1 MVVVEDEDEDD
12 DVREPPRVRKGAGR
26 GGSAGVVPRPLC
38 ASRSGLT
45 GPIVIYLCGNS
56 LGLQPKA
63 AVSFVREELEVWGAM
78 AVGAHF
84 AAKRPWV
91 SYQERLAPATAALVG
106 AELGRSGHDEHAHR
120 QSAPHDGELLSA
132 RRRHGT
138 RSPIERPAFPSDRY
152 AVESQIWFHRLRPD
166 HESLIEVGPREGEST
181 IRMED
186 LEARIQAEGSAIA
199 LLLLPGVNYYS
210 GQVFDM
216 AALARLG
223 HAQGCQVGFDLAHA
237 VGNIPIQLHDWNA
250 DFAVW
255 CTYKYLNGGPGFGR
269 RLFRARP
276 RYRDWADQPRLAGWW
291 GHDKATRFQ
300 MGPDFVPIP
309 GAEGWQVS
317 NAPILSLAP
326 VLASLGLFEE
336 AGMPALRAKSER
348 LTSYL
353 AFLVGEMLGSHVEI
367 LTPLESAERG
377 CQLSLRVRRAR
388 GDQRRV
394 FEALGAN
401 GVVCDW
407 REPDVIRVAPVPLY
421 NRFEDVFEF
430 VSVLKGALASG

>member
-1 MVVVEDEDEDD
+1 MTFEAGLDFARAEDAADPLASFRD
-12 DVREPPRVRKGAGR
+12 RFAIPQ
-26 GGSAGVVPRPLC
+26 RPDGTDL
-38 ASRSGLT
+38 
-45 GPIVIYLCGNS
+45 IYLCGNS

-63 AVSFVREELEVWGAM
+63 AVSLVREELEVWGAM

-84 AAKRPWV
+84 GAERPWV

-106 AELGRSGHDEHAHR
+106 AD
-120 QSAPHDGELLSA
+120 PGEVVTMNTLTVNLHLMMVSFYRPTPA
-132 RRRHGT
+132 RHQVL
-138 RSPIERPAFPSDRY
+138 IERPAFPSDRY
-152 AVESQIWFHRLRPD
+152 AVESQIRFHGFDPA
-166 HESLIEVGPREGEST
+166 ESLIEVGPREGEST

-199 LLLLPGVNYYS
+199 LLLLPGVNYYN

-237 VGNIPIQLHDWNA
+237 VGNIPLRLHDWDA

-255 CTYKYLNGGPGFGR
+255 CTYKYLNGGPGSVAGCFVH
-269 RLFRARP
+269 ARH
-276 RYRDWADQPRLAGWW
+276 RDWADQPRLAGWW

-336 AGMPALRAKSER
+336 AGMAALRAKSVR

-353 AFLVGEMLGSHVEI
+353 AYLVHAALGDRVEI
-367 LTPLESAERG
+367 LTPSESAQRG
-377 CQLSLRVRRAR
+377 CQLSLRVRGARAGQR
-388 GDQRRV
+388 GV
-394 FEALGAN
+394 FEALEAH

-430 VSVLKGALASG
+430 VGVLTRALASDGGSRKGRPGEG

>member
-1 MVVVEDEDEDD
+1 MNT
-12 DVREPPRVRKGAGR
+12 
-26 GGSAGVVPRPLC
+26 
-38 ASRSGLT
+38 LT
-45 GPIVIYLCGNS
+45 VNLHFMM
-56 LGLQPKA
+56 
-63 AVSFVREELEVWGAM
+63 VSFY
-78 AVGAHF
+78 
-84 AAKRPWV
+84 RPTT
-91 SYQERLAPATAALVG
+91 S
-106 AELGRSGHDEHAHR
+106 
-120 QSAPHDGELLSA
+120 
-132 RRRHGT
+132 RHKIV
-138 RSPIERPAFPSDRY
+138 IERPAFPSDRY
-152 AVESQIWFHRLRPD
+152 AVESQIRFHGFDPIT
-166 HESLIEVGPREGEST
+166 SLLEVGPRDGEST
-181 IRMED
+181 VRMED
-186 LEARIQAEGSAIA
+186 LEACIQTEGSTIA

-216 AALARLG
+216 AALTRLG

-237 VGNIPIQLHDWNA
+237 AGNIPLRLHDWNA

-255 CTYKYLNGGPGFGR
+255 CTYKYLNGGPGSVAGCFVHDR
-269 RLFRARP
+269 H
-276 RYRDWADQPRLAGWW
+276 RDWTDKPRLAGWW
-291 GHDKATRFQ
+291 GHDKGSRFR

-317 NAPILSLAP
+317 NAPILSMAP

>member
-1 MVVVEDEDEDD
+1 MTFE
-12 DVREPPRVRKGAGR
+12 
-26 GGSAGVVPRPLC
+26 GGLDFARAQDAADPLASFRDRFAIPQRPDGTDL
-38 ASRSGLT
+38 
-45 GPIVIYLCGNS
+45 IYLCGNS

-63 AVSFVREELEVWGAM
+63 AVSLVREELEVWGAM

-84 AAKRPWV
+84 AAERPWV
-91 SYQERLAPATAALVG
+91 SYPERLAPATAALVG
-106 AELGRSGHDEHAHR
+106 AD
-120 QSAPHDGELLSA
+120 PGEVVAMNTLTVNLHLMMVSFYRPTPA
-132 RRRHGT
+132 RHKVL
-138 RSPIERPAFPSDRY
+138 IERPAFPSDRY
-152 AVESQIWFHRLRPD
+152 AVESQIRFHGFDPA
-166 HESLIEVGPREGEST
+166 ESLIEVGPREGEST
-181 IRMED
+181 IRIED
-186 LEARIQAEGSAIA
+186 LEARIQTEGSAIA

-237 VGNIPIQLHDWNA
+237 VGNIPLRLHDWNA

-255 CTYKYLNGGPGFGR
+255 CTYKYLNGGPGSVAGCFVH
-269 RLFRARP
+269 ARP
-276 RYRDWADQPRLAGWW
+276 RDWADQPRLAGWW
-291 GHDKATRFQ
+291 GHDKATRCQ

-336 AGMPALRAKSER
+336 AGMAALRAKSDR

-353 AFLVGEMLGSHVEI
+353 AYLVREALGARVEI
-367 LTPLESAERG
+367 LTPSESAQRG
-377 CQLSLRVRRAR
+377 CQLSLRVTGARA
-388 GDQRRV
+388 DQRKV
-394 FEALGAN
+394 FAALAAH

-430 VSVLKGALASG
+430 VGVLTRALASDG

>member
-1 MVVVEDEDEDD
+1 MASE
-12 DVREPPRVRKGAGR
+12 RKPPDHAAYTTFGYIPGTDLV
-26 GGSAGVVPRPLC
+26 
-38 ASRSGLT
+38 
-45 GPIVIYLCGNS
+45 YLCGNS

-63 AVSFVREELEVWGAM
+63 AVSLVREELEVWGAM

-84 AAKRPWV
+84 AAERPWV
-91 SYQERLAPATAALVG
+91 SYPERLAPATAALVG
-106 AELGRSGHDEHAHR
+106 AD
-120 QSAPHDGELLSA
+120 PGEVVAMNTLTVNLHLMMVSFYRPTPA
-132 RRRHGT
+132 RHKVL
-138 RSPIERPAFPSDRY
+138 IERPAFPSDRY
-152 AVESQIWFHRLRPD
+152 AVESQIRFHGFDPA
-166 HESLIEVGPREGEST
+166 ESLIEVGPRDGEST

-186 LEARIQAEGSAIA
+186 LEVCIQAEGSAIA
-199 LLLLPGVNYYS
+199 LLLLPGVNYYN

-223 HAQGCQVGFDLAHA
+223 HAQGCVVGFDLAHA
-237 VGNIPIQLHDWNA
+237 VGNIPLRLHDWNA

-255 CTYKYLNGGPGFGR
+255 CTYKYLNGGPGSVAGCFVHER
-269 RLFRARP
+269 H
-276 RYRDWADQPRLAGWW
+276 RDWADKPRLAGWW

-336 AGMPALRAKSER
+336 AGMPALREKSDR

-353 AFLVGEMLGSHVEI
+353 AYLVRAELGARVGI
-367 LTPLESAERG
+367 LTPSESAQRG
-377 CQLSLRVRRAR
+377 CQLSLRVPGARA
-388 GDQRRV
+388 DQRKV
-394 FEALGAN
+394 FEALAAH

-430 VSVLKGALASG
+430 VAVLTRALASDG